1 MKKILAVAV
10 LATLSQPALAAL
22 KLTTYNPQEK
32 AIFPVSSTLISGKK
46 EAILFDAQFS
56 TTEGKALVE
65 LIRQSGKELTTVYI
79 TGGDPDFYFG
89 LQPIVEAFPQVKI
102 KATATI
108 VDHINHTKDQKIG
121 YWGPILGEGA
131 PSQLYVPE
139 VYSGDIVLEGEKIEL
154 KEAGTHNAYY
164 WIPSLKTALGGVS
177 TYSGIHVWMAD
188 SQTKEERLE
197 WVASLDRMKQLKP
210 KRVIPGHYLGQV
222 PPRVEAVDFTKQYVM
237 DWQRYVEQSSNST
250 QLIEKI
256 TAQYPLLTADEGV
269 TIGAKVSMGEM
280 KW

>member
-139 VYSGDIVLEGEKIEL
+139 VYNGDIVLEGEKIEL

-177 TYSGIHVWMAD
+177 IYSGIHVWMAD

>member
-1 MKKILAVAV
+1 MKKTLAVAV

-139 VYSGDIVLEGEKIEL
+139 VYNGDILLEGEKIEL

-210 KRVIPGHYLGQV
+210 NRVIPGHYLGQV

>member
-1 MKKILAVAV
+1 MKKTLAVAV

-121 YWGPILGEGA
+121 YWGPILGKGA

-139 VYSGDIVLEGEKIEL
+139 VYNGDILLEGEKIEL

>member
-139 VYSGDIVLEGEKIEL
+139 VYNGDIVLEGEKIEL

-188 SQTKEERLE
+188 SQIKEERLE

>member
-139 VYSGDIVLEGEKIEL
+139 VYNGDILLEGEKIEL

-222 PPRVEAVDFTKQYVM
+222 PLV
-237 DWQRYVEQSSNST
+237 
-250 QLIEKI
+250 
-256 TAQYPLLTADEGV
+256 
-269 TIGAKVSMGEM
+269 
-280 KW
+280 

>member
-121 YWGPILGEGA
+121 YWGTILGEGA

-139 VYSGDIVLEGEKIEL
+139 VYNGDIVLEGEKIEL

>member
-65 LIRQSGKELTTVYI
+65 LIRQSGKKLTTVYI

-139 VYSGDIVLEGEKIEL
+139 VYNGDIVLEGEKIEL

>member
-108 VDHINHTKDQKIG
+108 VDHINYTKDQKIG

-139 VYSGDIVLEGEKIEL
+139 VYNGDIVLEGEKIEL

>member
-139 VYSGDIVLEGEKIEL
+139 VYNGDIVLEGEKIEL

-177 TYSGIHVWMAD
+177 IYSGIHVWMAD

-280 KW
+280 K

>member
-1 MKKILAVAV
+1 MKKTLAVAV

-121 YWGPILGEGA
+121 YWGPILGEGV

-139 VYSGDIVLEGEKIEL
+139 VYNGDILLEGEKIEL

>member
-108 VDHINHTKDQKIG
+108 VDHINHTKDLKIG

-139 VYSGDIVLEGEKIEL
+139 VYNGDIVLEGEKIEL

>member
-1 MKKILAVAV
+1 MKKTLAVAV

-121 YWGPILGEGA
+121 YWGPILGESA

-139 VYSGDIVLEGEKIEL
+139 VYNGDIVLEGEKIEL

>member
-1 MKKILAVAV
+1 MKKTLAVAV

-46 EAILFDAQFS
+46 AAILFDAQFS

-139 VYSGDIVLEGEKIEL
+139 VYNGDILLEGEKIEL

>member
-1 MKKILAVAV
+1 MKKTLAVAV

-32 AIFPVSSTLISGKK
+32 AIFPVSSTLISGNK

-139 VYSGDIVLEGEKIEL
+139 VYNGDILLEGEQIEL

>member
-1 MKKILAVAV
+1 MKKTLAVAV
-10 LATLSQPALAAL
+10 LTTLSQPALAAL

-139 VYSGDIVLEGEKIEL
+139 VYNGDIVLEGEKIEL

>member
-1 MKKILAVAV
+1 MKKTLAVAV

-121 YWGPILGEGA
+121 YWGLILGEGA

-139 VYSGDIVLEGEKIEL
+139 VYNGDILLEGEKIEL

-188 SQTKEERLE
+188 SQTQVDRLA
-197 WVASLDRMKQLKP
+197 WVESLERMKQLKP
-210 KRVIPGHYLGQV
+210 KRVIPGHYLGDIPAKV
-222 PPRVEAVDFTKQYVM
+222 DAVNFTQQYVKNW
-237 DWQRYVEQSSNST
+237 DHFVTQSSDSK

-256 TAQYPLLTADEGV
+256 TTQYPQLSVDDGV

>member
-1 MKKILAVAV
+1 M
-10 LATLSQPALAAL
+10 
-22 KLTTYNPQEK
+22 
-32 AIFPVSSTLISGKK
+32 
-46 EAILFDAQFS
+46 
-56 TTEGKALVE
+56 E

-139 VYSGDIVLEGEKIEL
+139 VYNGDILLEGEKIEL

-222 PPRVEAVDFTKQYVM
+222 PPRVEVVDFTKQYVM

>member
-1 MKKILAVAV
+1 MKKTLAVAV

-139 VYSGDIVLEGEKIEL
+139 VYNGDISLEGEKIEL

>member
-32 AIFPVSSTLISGKK
+32 AIFPVSSTLILGKK

-139 VYSGDIVLEGEKIEL
+139 VYNGDIVLEGEKIEL

-177 TYSGIHVWMAD
+177 IYSGIHVWMAD

>member
-1 MKKILAVAV
+1 MNKTLAVAL
-10 LATLSQPALAAL
+10 LATFSSQVFAGLT
-22 KLTTYNPQEK
+22 LTTYNPQEK
-32 AIFPVSSTLISGKK
+32 AIFPVTSTLISGEK

-56 TTEGKALVE
+56 TIEGKALVD
-65 LIRQSGKELTTVYI
+65 LVRQSGKKLTTVYV

-89 LQPIVEAFPQVKI
+89 LQPIVEAFPDVKI
-102 KATATI
+102 KATSEVVA
-108 VDHINHTKDQKIG
+108 HINKTKQQKIS

-131 PSQLYVPE
+131 PSQLYVPD
-139 VYSGDIVLEGEKIEL
+139 VYNGDITLEGEKIEL

-164 WIPSLKTALGGVS
+164 WIPSLKTVLGGVS
-177 TYSGIHVWMAD
+177 TYSGVHVWMAD

-222 PPRVEAVDFTKQYVM
+222 PPRAEVVDFTKQYVM

-256 TAQYPLLTADEGV
+256 TAQYPQLTADDGV

>member
-1 MKKILAVAV
+1 MKKTLAVAV

-139 VYSGDIVLEGEKIEL
+139 VYNGDIVLEGEKIEL

-256 TAQYPLLTADEGV
+256 TAQYPILTADEGV

>member
-139 VYSGDIVLEGEKIEL
+139 VYNGDIVLEGEKIEL
-154 KEAGTHNAYY
+154 KEAGTHNEYY

-250 QLIEKI
+250 HLIEKI

>member
-1 MKKILAVAV
+1 MKKTLAVAV

-139 VYSGDIVLEGEKIEL
+139 VYNGDIVLEGEKIEL

-164 WIPSLKTALGGVS
+164 WIPSLKTVLGGVS

>member
-1 MKKILAVAV
+1 MKKTLAVAV

-139 VYSGDIVLEGEKIEL
+139 VYNGDILLEGEKIEL

-269 TIGAKVSMGEM
+269 TIGVKVSMGEM

>member
-139 VYSGDIVLEGEKIEL
+139 VYNGDIVLEGEKIEL

-164 WIPSLKTALGGVS
+164 WIPSLKTTLGGVS
-177 TYSGIHVWMAD
+177 IYSGIHVWMAD

>member
-139 VYSGDIVLEGEKIEL
+139 VYNGDIVLEGEKIEL

-197 WVASLDRMKQLKP
+197 WVASLDRMKRLKP

-222 PPRVEAVDFTKQYVM
+222 PPRVEAIDFTKQYVM

>member
-1 MKKILAVAV
+1 MNKTLAVAL
-10 LATLSQPALAAL
+10 LATFSSQVFAGLT
-22 KLTTYNPQEK
+22 LTTYNPQEK
-32 AIFPVSSTLISGKK
+32 AIFPVTSTLISGEK

-139 VYSGDIVLEGEKIEL
+139 VYNGDILLEGEKIEL

>member
-89 LQPIVEAFPQVKI
+89 LQPIVEAFPQLKI

-139 VYSGDIVLEGEKIEL
+139 VYNGDIVLEGEKIEL

>member
-65 LIRQSGKELTTVYI
+65 LIRQSDKELTTVYI

-139 VYSGDIVLEGEKIEL
+139 VYNGDIVLEGEKIEL

>member
-1 MKKILAVAV
+1 V
-10 LATLSQPALAAL
+10 AAL

-108 VDHINHTKDQKIG
+108 VDHINHTKDWVG
-121 YWGPILGEGA
+121 YPLTVA
-131 PSQLYVPE
+131 FM
-139 VYSGDIVLEGEKIEL
+139 SGWLI
-154 KEAGTHNAYY
+154 A
-164 WIPSLKTALGGVS
+164 
-177 TYSGIHVWMAD
+177 
-188 SQTKEERLE
+188 
-197 WVASLDRMKQLKP
+197 KP
-210 KRVIPGHYLGQV
+210 KRNVLSGLHHSIV
-222 PPRVEAVDFTKQYVM
+222 
-237 DWQRYVEQSSNST
+237 
-250 QLIEKI
+250 
-256 TAQYPLLTADEGV
+256 
-269 TIGAKVSMGEM
+269 
-280 KW
+280 

>member
-1 MKKILAVAV
+1 MKKTLAVAV

-139 VYSGDIVLEGEKIEL
+139 VYNGDILLEGEKIEL

-177 TYSGIHVWMAD
+177 TYSGIHVWMTD

>member
-10 LATLSQPALAAL
+10 LVTLSQPALAAL

-139 VYSGDIVLEGEKIEL
+139 VYNGDIVLEGEKIEL

-177 TYSGIHVWMAD
+177 IYSGIHVWMAD

>member
-32 AIFPVSSTLISGKK
+32 AIFPVSSTLISGQK

-139 VYSGDIVLEGEKIEL
+139 VYNGDIVLEGEKIEL

>member
-139 VYSGDIVLEGEKIEL
+139 VYNGNIVLEGEKIEL

-177 TYSGIHVWMAD
+177 IYSGIHVWMAD

>member
-1 MKKILAVAV
+1 MKKTLAVAV

-139 VYSGDIVLEGEKIEL
+139 VYNGDIVLEGEKIEL

-177 TYSGIHVWMAD
+177 IYSGIHVWMAD

>member
-32 AIFPVSSTLISGKK
+32 AIFPVSSTLISGEK

-139 VYSGDIVLEGEKIEL
+139 VYNGDIVLEGEKIEL

>member
-1 MKKILAVAV
+1 M
-10 LATLSQPALAAL
+10 
-22 KLTTYNPQEK
+22 
-32 AIFPVSSTLISGKK
+32 
-46 EAILFDAQFS
+46 FDAQFS

-139 VYSGDIVLEGEKIEL
+139 VYNGDILLEGEKIEL

>member
-32 AIFPVSSTLISGKK
+32 AIFPVSSTLISGKN

-139 VYSGDIVLEGEKIEL
+139 VYNGDILLEGEKIEL

-177 TYSGIHVWMAD
+177 IYSGIHVWMAD

-237 DWQRYVEQSSNST
+237 DWQRYVEQPSNST

>member
-1 MKKILAVAV
+1 MKKTLAVAV

-32 AIFPVSSTLISGKK
+32 AIFPVSSTLISGNK

-139 VYSGDIVLEGEKIEL
+139 VYNGDIVLEGEKIEL

>member
-56 TTEGKALVE
+56 TTEGEALVE

-139 VYSGDIVLEGEKIEL
+139 VYNGDIVLEGEKIEL

-177 TYSGIHVWMAD
+177 IYSGIHVWMAD